1 MVRAALRARHDYPLM
16 LNGSPARR
24 LAESTILVESST
36 ALVGG
41 IIFAAIALRS
51 TGISAAVMT
60 GALGLLAIFISALS
74 HILSVQRMFV
84 GINNRT
90 L

>member
-1 MVRAALRARHDYPLM
+1 
-16 LNGSPARR
+16 
-24 LAESTILVESST
+24 
-36 ALVGG
+36 
-41 IIFAAIALRS
+41 
-51 TGISAAVMT
+51 MT